1 MCVFFIPP
9 LVITSTPNIYNKYIW
24 SVEQIIKY
32 ILTLREVDILNE
44 KIKLRKASKRK
55 SSETVSSVCV
65 VRWTERNTYNNNK
78 DEYDEV
84 KGLSV
89 RHIYT
94 YTPLYN
100 TCKV

>member
-1 MCVFFIPP
+1 MCVFFITP

-32 ILTLREVDILNE
+32 ILNLREVDILNE
-44 KIKLRKASKRK
+44 KKKLRKASKRQK
-55 SSETVSSVCV
+55 KQWNSIICLCGTLD
-65 VRWTERNTYNNNK
+65 TEKHNNNK